1 VLRATRVFA
10 VAALVS
16 GLCASTA
23 LPANAKTP
31 PHRGPVKAFGMIIA
45 VNGSTADGA
54 CGVAGAAGTFTLLG
68 RNTSQ
73 TVIHVGAGTHYFLR
87 HRGPAS
93 FANVCVNGLA
103 GAQGR
108 VSNGVFNANQV
119 KVWAPKPPPTVS
131 LFGIVVSVNGSSADG
146 ACGTLGGNG
155 TFTIMNRR
163 AAQKVVNVTT
173 STAYFARGIPS
184 PTFANVCVDE
194 MVGATGTRE
203 NGAVT
208 ATDVMIW
215 SPVPDDFS
223 AFGMVISVNG
233 SSATGACGVAGAS
246 GTFTVLRR
254 NASQTIVNV
263 SPATTFVMKDV
274 TSPTFANV
282 CVNEMVGSHGPVS
295 NGALDADRVR
305 IFARPG
311 FPPVSAF
318 GMVLSVNGS
327 TAAGACGTSGATGT
341 FTIIKRNASRT
352 IVDVTSTTKFRP
364 KGKSFADVCVN
375 GMVGAAGNVS
385 GTDLVADV
393 VRIHAA
399 PGSA

>member
-1 VLRATRVFA
+1 MLRVTRA
-10 VAALVS
+10 VAVVVLVS
-16 GLCASTA
+16 GLGAATA
-23 LPANAKTP
+23 LPASAKTP
-31 PHRGPVKAFGMIIA
+31 PRRGPVRAYGMIVA

-73 TVIHVGAGTHYFLR
+73 TVIHVSAGTHFFGRNLSS
-87 HRGPAS
+87 PT

-119 KVWAPKPPPTVS
+119 KIWAPKPPPVVS
-131 LFGIVVSVNGSSADG
+131 QFGIVVSVNGSTADA
-146 ACGTLGGNG
+146 ACGTMGGNG
-155 TFTIMNRR
+155 TFTIMNRS
-163 AAQKVVNVTT
+163 AVQKVVNVTT
-173 STAYFARGIPS
+173 STAYFARGISS

-194 MVGATGTRE
+194 MVGATGTRD
-203 NGAVT
+203 NGVIT

-215 SPVPDDFS
+215 STVPDDFS

-233 SSATGACGVAGAS
+233 SSATGACGVAGAA

-263 SPATTFVMKDV
+263 STTTTFLMKDV
-274 TSPTFANV
+274 ASPTFANV

-295 NGALDADRVR
+295 GGTLNADRVR

-311 FPPVSAF
+311 FPPVSVF

-327 TAAGACGTSGATGT
+327 TAAGACGTSGGTGT

-352 IVDVTSTTKFRP
+352 IVDVTSNTKFRP
-364 KGKSFADVCVN
+364 KGQSFANVCVN